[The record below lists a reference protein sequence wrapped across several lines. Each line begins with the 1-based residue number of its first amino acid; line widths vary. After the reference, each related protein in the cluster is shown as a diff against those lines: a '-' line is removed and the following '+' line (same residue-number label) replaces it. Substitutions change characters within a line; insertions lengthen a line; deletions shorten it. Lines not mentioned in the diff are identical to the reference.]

1 MLRKRWYI
9 FIVPFLLFQIVLAYP
24 DSAKNGR
31 MFYGIGAGLGVTLIN
46 STSVV
51 DYLNTNYSPPSKID
65 DFGVAAEFFGF
76 GTFQISESWGGKLEY
91 AYLIKSYNIPAAPMP
106 DYTFSYNVHLPTVLA
121 QYYLIG
127 EGFIFKFGGGIGYH
141 FAQFS
146 RNLNVSNIQYKSS
159 GLGVKLEVEGNT
171 AFDDNLF
178 ATIAL
183 DMRDNFMNEFKDPD
197 GKKLINSAIGKI
209 VRMSFF
215 CIGLKFGV
223 VYYI

>member
-1 MLRKRWYI
+1 
-9 FIVPFLLFQIVLAYP
+9 
-24 DSAKNGR
+24 
-31 MFYGIGAGLGVTLIN
+31 MFYGIGAGLGVSLIN
-46 STSVV
+46 SASVV
-51 DYLNTNYSPPSKID
+51 DYLNTNSPPSKID

-127 EGFIFKFGGGIGYH
+127 EGFLFKFGGGIGYH

-183 DMRDNFMNEFKDPD
+183 DMRDNFMSEFKDPD
-197 GKKLINSAIGKI
+197 GKKLINSATGKN

-215 CIGLKFGV
+215 SIGLKFGV

>member
-1 MLRKRWYI
+1 MLRKRWHI
-9 FIVPFLLFQIVLAYP
+9 FITPILFSQIAFTHP
-24 DSAKNGR
+24 DATKSER

-46 STSVV
+46 SASVV
-51 DYLNTNYSPPSKID
+51 DYLNTNSPPSKID

-127 EGFIFKFGGGIGYH
+127 EGFLFKFGGGIGYH

-146 RNLNVSNIQYKSS
+146 RNVNLSNIQYKSS
-159 GLGVKLEVEGNT
+159 GFGVKLEAEGNT
-171 AFDDNLF
+171 AFDDHLF
-178 ATIAL
+178 GTIAL
-183 DMRDNFMNEFKDPD
+183 DVRSNFMSEFKDPD
-197 GKKLINSAIGKI
+197 GNKLFIRATNKN
-209 VRMSFF
+209 VKMSFF
-215 CIGLKFGV
+215 SIGLKFGI